1 MTHEK
6 ILLYRC
12 ENGKGWSMTG
22 CHMEI
27 SNEVRTRKRLV
38 NEWDGCQAKSR
49 QTTFSTQSLSSH
61 YQWPT
66 PQVIN
71 KFWFYFPRENKLN
84 VSIPAPLKKKPIL
97 VTGQTIDPKREVQQ
111 DFFHFYASPTSCVPV
126 TWAEATK
133 LVSPLRSHQ
142 ASWHSS
148 TGTRIS
154 NLRNVF
160 PMVKVSSKI

>member
-1 MTHEK
+1 MRKRKRLVNDSLSHGN
-6 ILLYRC
+6 LP
-12 ENGKGWSMTG
+12 
-22 CHMEI
+22 
-27 SNEVRTRKRLV
+27 NEVRTRERLV

-49 QTTFSTQSLSSH
+49 QTTFSTQSSH
-61 YQWPT
+61 YRWPT

-71 KFWFYFPRENKLN
+71 KFWFYFPRENKWI
-84 VSIPAPLKKKPIL
+84 VSIPAPLSKKNPIL

-133 LVSPLRSHQ
+133 LVSPLRSHR
-142 ASWHSS
+142 ASWHAS

-160 PMVKVSSKI
+160 PMVKVSLKI

>member
-1 MTHEK
+1 
-6 ILLYRC
+6 
-12 ENGKGWSMTG
+12 MTG

-49 QTTFSTQSLSSH
+49 QTTFSTQSSH
-61 YQWPT
+61 YRWPT
-66 PQVIN
+66 HHKWSTNFDFISQEKIN
-71 KFWFYFPRENKLN
+71 ELSASPLLFQKKILYWSQDKLLTPKEKFNR
-84 VSIPAPLKKKPIL
+84 I
-97 VTGQTIDPKREVQQ
+97 
-111 DFFHFYASPTSCVPV
+111 FFHFYASPTSCVPV

-148 TGTRIS
+148 TGARIS

-160 PMVKVSSKI
+160 PMVKVSLKI